1 MRHPLRR
8 SSLPALAAVVLAV
21 SGCATGTSRQT
32 TFISALASTS
42 SAMIEGQA
50 LAPAGLISNNSGNL
64 ISNNGGSLISNNGGG
79 ILAGNSSRYHVLSTA
94 EVPVTDA
101 LAYLTAPNEDFYKVN
116 GRMITTTTDATGHYR
131 FAYGVPLNQ
140 PVIVDVI
147 LPKNRRVVGFT
158 VPGAGTSRLDVTLAT
173 TYVTEYL
180 RQHASLDGKTMAD
193 YDLKQLPNLA
203 ALTQKA
209 LDAGEL
215 AVPDLGIG
223 DIPTMDLAYSVAV
236 GENLEGLGDAWANLL
251 GHRILACTTVA
262 GSGVIDYG
270 GDGGPAIDAQ
280 FYRLKGVCEDKEGN
294 IYVADEGNHAVRKI
308 DGQTGIVTTIAGTGQ
323 PGFSGD
329 GGPANKAQ
337 LKFPRAV
344 IMDKDENLYIF
355 DSQNVRVR
363 KVDHLTGII
372 TTIAGNPKDEGN
384 GMWSNGDSGD
394 DGPATKA
401 ELFSPRGGAFDQE
414 GDLFF
419 TDGLKGTMYNTIR
432 EITPDGII
440 HTAVGVPD
448 VKAGFGGDGG
458 PATKAQLDY
467 TNQLFCTPDDQLYI
481 ADSYN
486 DCVRKVDLHTGIITT
501 VAGIGGKWGKTP
513 AADGTIATQA
523 ELNGPYGVAV
533 DDKGDIYISEKG
545 FDRIDVVK
553 TDGKLYC
560 IAGGGKVI
568 GDGDAKMIAFS
579 EPHDIFLEPDGN
591 LLVTDARNGKLHRLW
606 TKFGL

>member
-1 MRHPLRR
+1 MRHPLSRTL
-8 SSLPALAAVVLAV
+8 LPALLAV
-21 SGCATGTSRQT
+21 MLAASGCAASKQA
-32 TFISALASTS
+32 TFISALAETG
-42 SAMIEGQA
+42 SATIIGQA
-50 LAPAGLISNNSGNL
+50 TAPAGLISNNSGNL
-64 ISNNGGSLISNNGGG
+64 IGNNGSSLISNNGGG
-79 ILAGNSSRYHVLSTA
+79 ILAGNSSRYRVQSVDLA
-94 EVPVTDA
+94 PVPDA
-101 LAYLTAPNEDFYKVN
+101 LAYLTAPNEDFYKVG
-116 GRMITTTTDATGHYR
+116 GRMVTTTTDASGHYR
-131 FAYGVPLNQ
+131 FAFGVPLNK

-158 VPGAGTSRLDVTLAT
+158 VPGAGTSKLDVTLAT

-180 RQHASLDGKTMAD
+180 RQHASADGKTMAD

-215 AVPDLGIG
+215 GVPDLSIG
-223 DIPTMDLAYSVAV
+223 KIPDMDMAYSLAV
-236 GENLEGLGDAWANLL
+236 GENLEGLGDAWAHLL
-251 GHRILACTTVA
+251 GYRVLACTTIA
-262 GSGVIDYG
+262 GNGVIDYG
-270 GDGGPAIDAQ
+270 GDGGPATDAQ

-308 DGQTGIVTTIAGTGQ
+308 DARTGDVSTIAGTGD

-337 LKFPRAV
+337 LKFPRSV
-344 IMDKDENLYIF
+344 LLDKDENLLIF
-355 DSQNVRVR
+355 DSQNVRIR
-363 KVDHLTGII
+363 KVDHLTGVI
-372 TTIAGNPKDEGN
+372 TTIAGDPKDEGN

-394 DGPATKA
+394 GGPATKA

-419 TDGLKGTMYNTIR
+419 TDGLKGTNFNTIR
-432 EITPDGII
+432 EITPDGNIQ
-440 HTAVGVPD
+440 TAVGVPN
-448 VKAGFGGDGG
+448 VKEGFGGDGG
-458 PATKAQLDY
+458 PATKALLDY
-467 TNQLFCTPDDQLYI
+467 TNQLFCTKDDQLYI

-513 AADGTIATQA
+513 AADGTLATQA
-523 ELNGPYGVAV
+523 ELNSPYGVAV
-533 DDKGDIYISEKG
+533 DDKGDVFISEKG
-545 FDRIDVVK
+545 FDRVDVVK
-553 TDGKLYC
+553 PDGKLYC
-560 IAGGGKVI
+560 IAGGGKLLE
-568 GDGDAKMIAFS
+568 DGDAKLQAFS
-579 EPHDIFLEPDGN
+579 EPHDIFLESDGN